1 MKLSKNSRF
10 ILFLLTITF
19 LINFCG
25 GLMNKKEQFSFNI
38 EKDSETGWSVV
49 TLSYINTDDSS
60 QNKIVKICPDA
71 GDNLF
76 YFKVGEYEIINQ
88 PPSISDLRDVHFGTP
103 VLYPT
108 PNRVRN
114 CKYTFMGEEIHQ
126 VKNGKER
133 YLHGL
138 VYDEPWEFEEP
149 VVSESSVVL
158 KSHITI
164 TKDHHLFPSF
174 PYENTIRLNFT
185 LMKNKIRFDYEV
197 ENQGTKPLPYGFALH
212 PYFKTYDDRKDNL
225 IQVNVKEAFEAIN
238 LLPTGKLY
246 DVKGTPQDISKP
258 TSLEKLDLDHV
269 YYGVTPKTKV
279 RFIYNNINLQVS
291 LRTSEDFTHIVVY
304 TPVKKNFFCIENQ
317 TCSTDAHNMYEKGY
331 KDISHL
337 LIVEPGEKMN
347 GWTEYIPEWI
357 DKRD

>member
-10 ILFLLTITF
+10 ILSLLTITF

-38 EKDSETGWSVV
+38 EKDSETGWSIV
-49 TLSYINTDDSS
+49 TLSYTDPDDSS

-76 YFKVGEYEIINQ
+76 YFKIGEYEIINQ
-88 PPSISDLRDVHFGTP
+88 PSSISDLRDVHFGTP

-114 CKYTFMGEEIHQ
+114 SKYTFMGEEIHQ

-138 VYDEPWEFEEP
+138 VYDEPWEFDEP
-149 VVSESSVVL
+149 VVSESSVIL

-174 PYENTIRLNFT
+174 PFENTIRLRFT
-185 LMKNKIRFDYEV
+185 LTKDRLRFEYEV
-197 ENQGTKPLPYGFALH
+197 ENQGTKPLPYGFGLH
-212 PYFKTYDDRKDNL
+212 PYFKTFGERKDNL
-225 IQVNVKEAFEAIN
+225 IQADLQKAFVAIN

-246 DVKGTPQDISKP
+246 NVEKTPQDISKL

-269 YYGVTPKTKV
+269 YYGITPETKV
-279 RFIYNNINLQVS
+279 GLNYNKINLQVL
-291 LRTSEDFTHIVVY
+291 LRASKDFTHLVVY
-304 TPVKKNFFCIENQ
+304 TPIKKDFFCIENQ
-317 TCSTDAHNMYEKGY
+317 TCSTDAHNMHEKGY

-337 LIVEPGEKMN
+337 LIVEPEKKMS
-347 GWTEYIPEWI
+347 GWVEYIPELI
-357 DKRD
+357 SE